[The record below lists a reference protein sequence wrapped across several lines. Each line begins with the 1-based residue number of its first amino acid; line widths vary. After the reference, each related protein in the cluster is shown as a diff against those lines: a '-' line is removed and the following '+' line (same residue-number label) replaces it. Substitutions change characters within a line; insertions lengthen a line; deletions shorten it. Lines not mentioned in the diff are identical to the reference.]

1 MDINIKDTN
10 DLLEYLIAQA
20 SSGSKQWFGFTQ
32 QKITGIDLVHK
43 IAANHAST
51 MTPEEI
57 VNYVN
62 DINNQIYN
70 KIITRKV

>member
-20 SSGSKQWFGFTQ
+20 ASGSKQWFGFTQ

-51 MTPEEI
+51 MTAEE
-57 VNYVN
+57 VVDYVN